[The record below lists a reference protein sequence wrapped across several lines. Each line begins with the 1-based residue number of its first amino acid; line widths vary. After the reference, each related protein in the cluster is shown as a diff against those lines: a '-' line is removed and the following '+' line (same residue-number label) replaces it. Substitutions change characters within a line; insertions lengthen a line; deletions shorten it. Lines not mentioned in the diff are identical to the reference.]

1 MKIPRILENL
11 WLHLP
16 DGFRRTLHTMTPDA
30 SDPRVQRAGLVL
42 CAVIGMFA
50 GLGGFTFHYAKGTS
64 YLSSDPKVCINCHI
78 MNDQY
83 ASWEK
88 SSHRKAARCVDC
100 HLPHA
105 ILPKLIAKGDTGFR
119 HSKAFTFQDFHE
131 PIQITPHDKGIVE
144 ENCIRCHQDMT
155 HSMRAFRSQKQKDL
169 SCIKCHPTVGH
180 SMNY

>member
-1 MKIPRILENL
+1 MRPDVRSLYAKLPSPWRKKLESLIPD
-11 WLHLP
+11 W
-16 DGFRRTLHTMTPDA
+16 G
-30 SDPRVQRAGLVL
+30 DPQVQRAGLVL
-42 CAVIGMFA
+42 CAVIGVFA

-64 YLSSDPKVCINCHI
+64 YMSSDPKVCINCHI

-83 ASWEK
+83 DSWEK

-100 HLPHA
+100 HLPHS
-105 ILPKLIAKGDTGFR
+105 LVPKMIAKADEGYR

-131 PIQITPHDKGIVE
+131 PIQITPHDKSIVE
-144 ENCIRCHQDMT
+144 DNCILCHQDMT
-155 HSMRAFRSQKQKDL
+155 HSMRGFRSQRQKDL